1 MSRPGRMPRSGT
13 KGKSSS
19 PYAGAHVEDASFWRM
34 YCQSCSD
41 NRFAQKWMLEQTAER
56 RSPIYPRST
65 LDKRIQLD
73 RESAGETLV
82 PR

>member
-1 MSRPGRMPRSGT
+1 
-13 KGKSSS
+13 
-19 PYAGAHVEDASFWRM
+19 M